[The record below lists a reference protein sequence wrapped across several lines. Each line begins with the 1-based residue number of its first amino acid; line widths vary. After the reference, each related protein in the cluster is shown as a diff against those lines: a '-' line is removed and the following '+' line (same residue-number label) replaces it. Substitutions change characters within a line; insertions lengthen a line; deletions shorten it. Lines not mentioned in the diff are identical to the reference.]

1 MTRNFAL
8 KNIVKK
14 LSDVT
19 GFNSFCP
26 QNHDFELKYLPSIA
40 VLHLPSAIGNG
51 LNFIAVGNAV
61 AVACIRK
68 TLGMVIFKQTVCNKK

>member
-26 QNHDFELKYLPSIA
+26 QNHDFELKYLPSYIA
-40 VLHLPSAIGNG
+40 VLHLPLANGKWSDFPLPSAMP
-51 LNFIAVGNAV
+51 LP
-61 AVACIRK
+61 
-68 TLGMVIFKQTVCNKK
+68 